1 MNASAVI
8 RSAAEGF
15 GRGATRLARRLVR
28 RALRR
33 IAGLPGWL
41 AATVQAIRSDPNARE
56 RASAAAAFAL
66 IFSFGLASLDYLIT
80 GGPDWNPGAIA
91 APLNQPIVAPLTPA
105 PTVAV
110 EPPPTLPMIELA
122 AYESIGPIE
131 ELLGGPE
138 PAPAV
143 LTAAA
148 LHEGETDDRSAA
160 AFAKPANAMMLA
172 ANAAPD
178 GMTTTKWTAAP

>member
-1 MNASAVI
+1 MSARAVI
-8 RSAAEGF
+8 GTAAEGL
-15 GRGATRLARRLVR
+15 GRSATRFARRLAR

-33 IAGLPGWL
+33 FAGLPGWL
-41 AATVQAIRSDPNARE
+41 ATTVQAIRSDPNARE

-66 IFSFGLASLDYLIT
+66 IFSFGMASLDYLIT

-91 APLNQPIVAPLTPA
+91 APLNQPIVTPLTLA

-110 EPPPTLPMIELA
+110 EPPPTPPMIELA

-138 PAPAV
+138 PAV
-143 LTAAA
+143 LTAAVV
-148 LHEGETDDRSAA
+148 HEGETYERSAA

-172 ANAAPD
+172 PE
-178 GMTTTKWTAAP
+178 GMATTKWTAAP